1 MSYTVE
7 IDFYIN
13 KHINLTE
20 MNNLLRAKVEE
31 CNGIVW
37 LKDMDCEN
45 ESTKIQRIHS
55 TTIAKFEGNDAY
67 YNVLVF
73 IKKMKKIKPFIVNS
87 IYDELNHLL
96 IYASKYYLSQQ
107 IVKNGKVKRIR
118 SYSETDINMFK
129 K

>member
-13 KHINLTE
+13 KHTNLTE
-20 MNNLLRAKVEE
+20 LNNLLSAKIEE
-31 CNGIVW
+31 SNGIVW
-37 LKDMDCEN
+37 LKDVECEN
-45 ESTKIQRIHS
+45 DNTKIQRIHS
-55 TTIAKFEGNDAY
+55 ITIAKFEGNDAY
-67 YNVLVF
+67 FNVLLF
-73 IKKMKKIKPFIVNS
+73 IKKMKKIKPFVVNS
-87 IYDELNHLL
+87 IYDEVNYKL
-96 IYASKYYLSQQ
+96 IYASKYYLTQQ

>member
-7 IDFYIN
+7 IEFYIN
-13 KHINLTE
+13 KHTNLTE
-20 MNNLLRAKVEE
+20 LNNILCAKIEE
-31 CNGIVW
+31 HNGIVW
-37 LKDMDCEN
+37 LKDVECEN
-45 ESTKIQRIHS
+45 DNTKIQRIHS
-55 TTIAKFEGNDAY
+55 ITIAKFEGNDAY
-67 YNVLVF
+67 FNVLLF

-87 IYDELNHLL
+87 IYDEMNHKL
-96 IYASKYYLSQQ
+96 IYASKHYLSQQ